1 MPERPLQRL
10 LRMKKPLSV
19 LVALALTLGCSG
31 EQNTGGER
39 PPGQPVARDLPA
51 IEQGKTLTALVSYN
65 STGYFLYR
73 GEPMGYEY
81 ELLRKFAEERELDLR
96 PVVVRNRQE
105 LWQKLNAGEGDAVAA
120 RLLRSAVDEK
130 DVAFTTAL
138 YTTAPA
144 LIQRDGTLDAEKYPS
159 SAEPVVRPQPVPV
172 SARSITSPAQLAG
185 ETVHLERRS
194 PHRERLLELEDEI
207 SGDIEV
213 VEVADATSVEALI
226 RRVARGE
233 LRFTVAPENVAKLKS
248 DYFTNINIQPAIG
261 PPQRVVWAL
270 RKNSPRLLEAL
281 NAWIANN
288 ESLRAQLYKKYFED
302 RRGFQERVESRY
314 LTSETGTLSDYDE
327 LFRQNA
333 RRIGWDWRLLASQ
346 AYQES
351 RFKPDARSWAGAVGL
366 LQLMPGTAR
375 EVGVRNSRDP
385 QDNVRG
391 AVTYLEKLTR
401 RWSNIAD
408 PDTRLRFI
416 LASYNAGPGH
426 IDDARRLAAKHGAN
440 VDSWP
445 DVAFWLLQKSKRKY
459 YTDPVVKHGFVR
471 GLEPV
476 TYVSVILERFDH
488 YRQFVRE

>member
-1 MPERPLQRL
+1 
-10 LRMKKPLSV
+10 MKASLSIT
-19 LVALALTLGCSG
+19 LALTLVVACNRQEGA
-31 EQNTGGER
+31 GGAGAAR
-39 PPGQPVARDLPA
+39 PGQPVARDLPA
-51 IEQGKTLTALVSYN
+51 IEQGKTLTALVANN

-81 ELLRKFAEERELDLR
+81 ELLKKFAEERKLDLR
-96 PVVVRNRQE
+96 PVVVRDRQQ
-105 LWQKLNAGEGDAVAA
+105 LWQKLKVGEGDVVAA
-120 RLLRSAVDEK
+120 RVLRSAVDEK
-130 DVAFTTAL
+130 EVSFTTEL

-144 LIQRDGTLDAEKYPS
+144 LIQREGPLDPEEFPR
-159 SAEPVVRPQPVPV
+159 SARPIVQPAPMPV
-172 SARSITSPAQLAG
+172 SARSISSPAQLAG
-185 ETVHLERRS
+185 ETVHLEKRS

-207 SGDIEV
+207 SGDIEI
-213 VEVADATSVEALI
+213 VEVEDATSVEALI
-226 RRVARGE
+226 RRVSRGE
-233 LRFTVAPENVAKLKS
+233 VRFTVAPENVAKLKS
-248 DYFTNINIQPAIG
+248 DYFTNISIQPAIG
-261 PPQRVVWAL
+261 PPQRVVWAV

-288 ESLRAQLYKKYFED
+288 ESYRAQLYKKYFED
-302 RRGFQERVESRY
+302 RRGFQERVDSRY
-314 LTSETGTLSDYDE
+314 LTSETGTLSDYDD
-327 LFRQNA
+327 LFRQHA
-333 RRIGWDWRLLASQ
+333 RRLDWDWRLLASQ

-391 AVTYLEKLTR
+391 AVTYLEKLTK

-408 PDTRLRFI
+408 PDARLKFI

-440 VDSWP
+440 VDSWQ
-445 DVAFWLLQKSKRKY
+445 DVAFWLLQKSKRQY